1 MFVDFDKVFN
11 DKPQPQVKIPDA
23 FISYLS
29 KQLPPGVKYATD
41 NDGNCVITGDG
52 REFTLGGYVFD
63 LTPEDKKVLGKKFT
77 EDDVMK
83 LFYNRQ
89 KSIPLRLQ
97 KEGVVLVNGAELP
110 VDKLFL
116 NPHNPIRY
124 ESGTFFMTPAPFPKP
139 FLLKVGSS
147 EYERE
152 LLVTRVPNESVNVA
166 TFESEKDAP
175 LWISYRVDEEKQHL
189 SISMSFNLANA
200 KTISDIVESTNIYNA
215 YLDGQGYLCGIPL
228 ETKLCGKDTKRF
240 QEASTEFWKKVLK
253 IEEHLGVKFTPPDGD
268 VNFDTV
274 CLVEQ
279 LYQNLINVVPIRD
292 TGKPETLD
300 GEWEYIK
307 EEEVKKSMGTRV
319 FFEFDATMKTELFG
333 VKITLYGLLGIV
345 DAILVDFRKN
355 KKKHKIVLGDAS
367 DDTPRYTASLYFRTE
382 QEMSEYRK
390 ADHNKRFAAY
400 HEAKRA
406 RDYLMEKN

>member
-29 KQLPPGVKYATD
+29 KQLPAGVKYVAD

-52 REFTLGGYVFD
+52 QDFTLGGYAFS

-77 EDDVMK
+77 QDDVMK
-83 LFYNRQ
+83 LFYNKQ
-89 KSIPLRLQ
+89 KPIPLQLQ
-97 KEGVVLVNGAELP
+97 KEGFVLVNGVELP
-110 VDKLFL
+110 IDKLFL
-116 NPHNPIRY
+116 NPHNPIKY

-139 FLLKVGSS
+139 FLLKVGCAG
-147 EYERE
+147 YERE
-152 LLVTRVPNESVNVA
+152 LLVTRTTNDSVNIA

-175 LWISYRVDEEKQHL
+175 LWISYRVDEETQHL

-200 KTISDIVESTNIYNA
+200 KTISDIVESTRIYNA
-215 YLDGQGYLCGIPL
+215 YLDGQGYLCGKPL
-228 ETKLCGKDTKRF
+228 ETKLCGEETKRF
-240 QEASTEFWKKVLK
+240 QEASAEFWEKVLK
-253 IEEHLGVKFTPPDGD
+253 IEERLGVHFIPPDGD

-279 LYQNLINVVPIRD
+279 LYQNLVNLVPIRD

-300 GEWEYIK
+300 GEWEFIK
-307 EEEVKKSMGTRV
+307 EEEVKKSIGSRV
-319 FFEFDATMKTELFG
+319 YFEFDTTMKTELFG
-333 VKITLYGLLGIV
+333 VKLTLYGLLGVV
-345 DAILVDFRKN
+345 DAILVDFRKY
-355 KKKHKIVLGDAS
+355 KKKHKIVLGDVNEEH
-367 DDTPRYTASLYFRTE
+367 PRYTASLYFRSE
-382 QEMSEYRK
+382 EEMREYRTTN
-390 ADHNKRFAAY
+390 HNKRFAAF

-406 RDYLMEKN
+406 RDYLTEKD